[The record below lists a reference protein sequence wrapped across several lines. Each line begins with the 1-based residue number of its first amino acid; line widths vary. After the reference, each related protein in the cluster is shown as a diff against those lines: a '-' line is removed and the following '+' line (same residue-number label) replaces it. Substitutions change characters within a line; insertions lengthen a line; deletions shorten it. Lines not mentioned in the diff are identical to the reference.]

1 MYFVREEWRYVC
13 SLSLTVSMTAAHR
26 GRQRAHIIGC
36 CRGADSAGRDRKGQE
51 GKVIHT
57 NYLTTVDIAGFTGI
71 QEHLTDD
78 RSVSHVAACQQTG
91 ISVTIRCINWLAA
104 AKLP

>member
-1 MYFVREEWRYVC
+1 MSSDVAGGQTAREG
-13 SLSLTVSMTAAHR
+13 T
-26 GRQRAHIIGC
+26 
-36 CRGADSAGRDRKGQE
+36 GRDRKGQE

-71 QEHLTDD
+71 QEHLMDD

-91 ISVTIRCINWLAA
+91 ISVTIRCTTTMV
-104 AKLP
+104 